1 MRKVEWI
8 LVVGLALLA
17 MGGNP
22 AMGASSRG
30 NGSALARI
38 TFYCSDR
45 GSGGPIASTGVRLE
59 PGKHVAVDPAIIP
72 YGSQVTIPGLGTYR
86 AVDSGSGVRARTAA
100 RRAAGGNPRKAN
112 AIVVDV
118 FVAGPDTVRRMAATF
133 PMYTDVT
140 WSTKPTK
147 SSAHATARTSATQ
160 LDAVAKNIE
169 NSPSKETAQDRPE
182 RKVLM
187 ALSSKG

>member
-8 LVVGLALLA
+8 LLIGLTLLA
-17 MGGNP
+17 VGGNP
-22 AMGASSRG
+22 AMGASSRD

-45 GSGGPIASTGVRLE
+45 GSGGPISSTGVRLE
-59 PGKHVAVDPAIIP
+59 AGKHVAVDPAIIP

-86 AVDSGSGVRARTAA
+86 AVDSGAGVRARTAA

-118 FVAGPDTVRRMAATF
+118 FVAGPDTVRRMATTF
-133 PMYTDVT
+133 PMYVDVT
-140 WSTKPTK
+140 WSAKQTKP
-147 SSAHATARTSATQ
+147 SPRDIVRTPAKQ
-160 LDAVAKNIE
+160 PDAMAE
-169 NSPSKETAQDRPE
+169 NVGYSPSKETAQDRPE